1 MKAELIYLWIN
12 RDEHGCFQQEGFNFS
27 PHYRVSYNQDT
38 KELIIKQLEQL
49 NVFQN
54 DHIANVSAVIG
65 ENGTGKTT
73 LLEYLT
79 TFDDVPLS
87 DEQRPE
93 YQPFRRNQNEL
104 RSFIAVYLDHEDD
117 SRRIINIT
125 NDTIFCN
132 GESFEPFSN
141 AEYRAGNNLLE
152 KIYRIYL

>member
-12 RDEHGCFQQEGFNFS
+12 RDERGCFQQEGFNFS

-93 YQPFRRNQNEL
+93 YQPFR
-104 RSFIAVYLDHEDD
+104 
-117 SRRIINIT
+117 
-125 NDTIFCN
+125 
-132 GESFEPFSN
+132 
-141 AEYRAGNNLLE
+141 
-152 KIYRIYL
+152 